1 MKDITDEQLK
11 AMWRQTQMLAH
22 KKVDDIRKI
31 KDDLSELSDHSM
43 ALEIELVKRG
53 YRVTKRIWSY

>member
-1 MKDITDEQLK
+1 MKDVTDDQLK
-11 AMWRQTQMLAH
+11 EMWRQTQIVA
-22 KKVDDIRKI
+22 KKKRDEIRRA

-43 ALEIELVKRG
+43 ELEIELVKRG